1 MKSSH
6 KKILLI
12 VTILTV
18 LCLVYSIR
26 AVYVSNMCKEEIY
39 KMPTEQSEYDD
50 FIVGADFMLTTCLKE
65 QYVVP
70 LEMFK

>member
-1 MKSSH
+1 MKSSN

-26 AVYVSNMCKEEIY
+26 AVYVSNMCKN
-39 KMPTEQSEYDD
+39 KLSQLPTEQSEYGDY
-50 FIVGADFMLTTCLKE
+50 IVGADTMITTCLKE

-70 LEMFK
+70 LEILK